1 MASSKTKS
9 LEIAFDRALK
19 NFSTIKD
26 SRPKPTWSMNTNDK
40 SVEDAINRLIRQS
53 PAGSTQRQ
61 KYMDDK
67 AAYKEAIAA
76 WQTKFDE
83 AERNAA
89 AARDA
94 YQASVKLDPLLKKQQ
109 DNRDTGI
116 TDEKTDTQVN
126 TLKNKIEA
134 APVVTPASTI
144 IVTPSST
151 GKQKD
156 SDGDGIPDVSDNLPN
171 FPNPSQ
177 KSGTGVV
184 GSKPT
189 PSGTA
194 GPGGNVPAPAPD
206 TKQLWVDY
214 LTKTFRTLDNPAQ
227 KMQIDNLFARAK
239 AGKWTEATFMEA
251 LQGTDWW
258 QQTLPSLRSFFIETN
273 DPRNKSTFAQKMLN
287 QTDYVQQQM
296 EKLGIAIRDID
307 PVTGKVIDNTSMV
320 QGIAMEAI
328 QNGWSEAQLQEH
340 LATKSE
346 VIFTGGGVVGS
357 YIDQLKSQA
366 LKYGVTLDKNQLSYM
381 QRDLLNPADG
391 KDAQY
396 YLNSIKQ
403 QSIDANPWFAASLK
417 EGRTLYDVTST
428 YRNQMANLLEVAPE
442 NITWND
448 LMNKVVNKEK
458 NAANTFADFTKSVKQ
473 DPLWQYTRNAKETYS
488 NMAVDL
494 MKQFGFMG

>member
-1 MASSKTKS
+1 MAKKISKVERLQAASAIITLEPVVAKTKGAAREKI
-9 LEIAFDRALK
+9 LQQIR
-19 NFSTIKD
+19 
-26 SRPKPTWSMNTNDK
+26 
-40 SVEDAINRLIRQS
+40 DAQDIVDAYDAQE
-53 PAGSTQRQ
+53 
-61 KYMDDK
+61 K
-67 AAYKEAIAA
+67 AAKSAASDKKIREKIAA
-76 WQTKFDE
+76 E
-83 AERNAA
+83 
-89 AARDA
+89 
-94 YQASVKLDPLLKKQQ
+94 QAKLDIAEARGQDTTQYSDRIKEFRDQLNPTDKNLLE
-109 DNRDTGI
+109 D
-116 TDEKTDTQVN
+116 
-126 TLKNKIEA
+126 
-134 APVVTPASTI
+134 TPASGFKP
-144 IVTPSST
+144 VAP
-151 GKQKD
+151 GEQK
-156 SDGDGIPDVSDNLPN
+156 V
-171 FPNPSQ
+171 
-177 KSGTGVV
+177 
-184 GSKPT
+184 
-189 PSGTA
+189 A
-194 GPGGNVPAPAPD
+194 GPVVPKPSTTTPPKGDSSVTPAPD

-227 KMQIDNLFARAK
+227 KMQIDNLFSKAK

-251 LQGTDWW
+251 LKGTDWW

-328 QNGWSEAQLQEH
+328 QNGWSDAQLQEH

-346 VIFTGGGVVGS
+346 VIFTGGGAVGS
-357 YIDQLKSQA
+357 YVDQLKSQA

-428 YRNQMANLLEVAPE
+428 YRNQMANLLEIAPE

>member
-1 MASSKTKS
+1 MAKKISEVERLQAASAIITLEPVVAKTKGAARQKILQQIKDAQAIVDAYDEQQKTAKS
-9 LEIAFDRALK
+9 RSNAKKIREKIAAEQAKLEIAEARGQDTTQY
-19 NFSTIKD
+19 STRI
-26 SRPKPTWSMNTNDK
+26 REFENQLNPTD
-40 SVEDAINRLIRQS
+40 QS
-53 PAGSTQRQ
+53 
-61 KYMDDK
+61 
-67 AAYKEAIAA
+67 
-76 WQTKFDE
+76 
-83 AERNAA
+83 
-89 AARDA
+89 
-94 YQASVKLDPLLKKQQ
+94 LL
-109 DNRDTGI
+109 R
-116 TDEKTDTQVN
+116 DEKN
-126 TLKNKIEA
+126 
-134 APVVTPASTI
+134 
-144 IVTPSST
+144 
-151 GKQKD
+151 KD
-156 SDGDGIPDVSDNLPN
+156 SDGDGIPNVSDNLPN

-189 PSGTA
+189 PSGTS
-194 GPGGNVPAPAPD
+194 GTGGNVPTAVPD
-206 TKQLWVDY
+206 TKQLWVNY

-227 KMQIDNLFARAK
+227 KLQIDNLFAKAK

-251 LQGTDWW
+251 LKGTDWW

-296 EKLGIAIRDID
+296 EKLGIKIRDID
-307 PVTGKVIDNTSMV
+307 PVTGKVIDNTTMV

-366 LKYGVTLDKNQLSYM
+366 LKYGVNLDKNQLSYM

-428 YRNQMANLLEVAPE
+428 YRNQMANLLEIAPE

>member
-1 MASSKTKS
+1 MAKKISKTERLQAASAIITLEPVVAKTKGEARAKILQQIKDAQAIVDAYDAQEKAAKSASSDKKIREKIAAEQAK
-9 LEIAFDRALK
+9 LEIAEARGQDTSQYQTRIDEFKDQLNKPDETLLK
-19 NFSTIKD
+19 ED
-26 SRPKPTWSMNTNDK
+26 SPFKPVTPGEKKVAGPVAPKP
-40 SVEDAINRLIRQS
+40 
-53 PAGSTQRQ
+53 ST
-61 KYMDDK
+61 
-67 AAYKEAIAA
+67 
-76 WQTKFDE
+76 
-83 AERNAA
+83 
-89 AARDA
+89 
-94 YQASVKLDPLLKKQQ
+94 P
-109 DNRDTGI
+109 
-116 TDEKTDTQVN
+116 
-126 TLKNKIEA
+126 A
-134 APVVTPASTI
+134 APK
-144 IVTPSST
+144 T
-151 GKQKD
+151 G
-156 SDGDGIPDVSDNLPN
+156 
-171 FPNPSQ
+171 
-177 KSGTGVV
+177 SGTV
-184 GSKPT
+184 T
-189 PSGTA
+189 
-194 GPGGNVPAPAPD
+194 PAPD

-214 LTKTFRTLDNPAQ
+214 LTKTFRTLENPAQ
-227 KMQIDNLFARAK
+227 KMQIDNLFAKAK

-251 LQGTDWW
+251 LKGTDWW
-258 QQTLPSLRSFFIETN
+258 QQTLPSMRSFFIETN
-273 DPRNKSTFAQKMLN
+273 DPRNKSTFAEKMLN

-296 EKLGIAIRDID
+296 EKLGIAIRSID

-328 QNGWSEAQLQEH
+328 QNGWSESQLQEH

-346 VIFTGGGVVGS
+346 VIFTGGGLVGS
-357 YIDQLKSQA
+357 YVDQLKSQA
-366 LKYGVTLDKNQLSYM
+366 LKYGVTLDKNQLNYM

>member
-1 MASSKTKS
+1 MAKKKISEVERLQAASAILTLEPVVAKTKGAARQAI
-9 LEIAFDRALK
+9 LQQIADAQAIVDAYDAQQK
-19 NFSTIKD
+19 TV
-26 SRPKPTWSMNTNDK
+26 K
-40 SVEDAINRLIRQS
+40 SKADAKKIRE
-53 PAGSTQRQ
+53 
-61 KYMDDK
+61 K
-67 AAYKEAIAA
+67 IAA
-76 WQTKFDE
+76 E
-83 AERNAA
+83 
-89 AARDA
+89 
-94 YQASVKLDPLLKKQQ
+94 QAKLDIAEARGQDTTQYSNRINDFKRQLNPTDPSLL
-109 DNRDTGI
+109 RE
-116 TDEKTDTQVN
+116 EKV
-126 TLKNKIEA
+126 A
-134 APVVTPASTI
+134 
-144 IVTPSST
+144 
-151 GKQKD
+151 D
-156 SDGDGIPDVSDNLPN
+156 SDGDGIPDISDNLPN

-184 GSKPT
+184 GNKPT
-189 PSGTA
+189 SGGT
-194 GPGGNVPAPAPD
+194 GPTGGNVPTPAPD
-206 TKQLWVDY
+206 TKQLWVNY
-214 LTKTFRTLDNPAQ
+214 LTKTFRTLENPAQ
-227 KMQIDNLFARAK
+227 KMQIDNLFAQAK

-258 QQTLPSLRSFFIETN
+258 QNTLPSLRSFFIETN

-307 PVTGKVIDNTSMV
+307 PVTGKVIDNTTMV

-357 YIDQLKSQA
+357 YIDQLKNQA

-396 YLNSIKQ
+396 YLGSIKQ

-428 YRNQMANLLEVAPE
+428 YRNQMANLLEIAPE

>member
-1 MASSKTKS
+1 MAKKISKTERLQAASAIIS
-9 LEIAFDRALK
+9 LEPVVAKTKGAAREKILQQIRDAQAIVDAYDKQEKEAKSAAGDKKIREKIAAEQAKLDIAEARGQDTSQYSTRIQEFNNQLSKPDSSLLK
-19 NFSTIKD
+19 EEKI
-26 SRPKPTWSMNTNDK
+26 TNAPG
-40 SVEDAINRLIRQS
+40 AISGKAPSQNL
-53 PAGSTQRQ
+53 AYGSTA
-61 KYMDDK
+61 K
-67 AAYKEAIAA
+67 
-76 WQTKFDE
+76 
-83 AERNAA
+83 
-89 AARDA
+89 
-94 YQASVKLDPLLKKQQ
+94 P
-109 DNRDTGI
+109 I
-116 TDEKTDTQVN
+116 TSN
-126 TLKNKIEA
+126 TPGAGTL
-134 APVVTPASTI
+134 TPT
-144 IVTPSST
+144 
-151 GKQKD
+151 
-156 SDGDGIPDVSDNLPN
+156 
-171 FPNPSQ
+171 
-177 KSGTGVV
+177 
-184 GSKPT
+184 
-189 PSGTA
+189 
-194 GPGGNVPAPAPD
+194 PD

-214 LTKTFRTLDNPAQ
+214 LTKTFRTLENPAQ
-227 KMQIDNLFARAK
+227 KMQIDNLFAKAK

-251 LQGTDWW
+251 LKGTDWW
-258 QQTLPSLRSFFIETN
+258 QQTLPSMRSFFIETN
-273 DPRNKSTFAQKMLN
+273 DPRNKSTFAEKMLN

-296 EKLGIAIRDID
+296 EKLGIAVRSID
-307 PVTGKVIDNTSMV
+307 PVTGKVIDNTSMI

-328 QNGWSEAQLQEH
+328 QNGWSESQLQEH

-346 VIFTGGGVVGS
+346 IIFTGGGVVGS

-366 LKYGVTLDKNQLSYM
+366 LKYGVNLDKNQLSYM

-428 YRNQMANLLEVAPE
+428 YRNQMANLLEIAPE

>member
-1 MASSKTKS
+1 MPIQPLNLTKKEIALRAISQLSSKVEKAS
-9 LEIAFDRALK
+9 GLKRQQLLNEIETQQKIVDAYDKEQSDAKKAKDRAKINAKIKAAQAELDIAK
-19 NFSTIKD
+19 ARGEDTSTIQTRIDEFKD
-26 SRPKPTWSMNTNDK
+26 QLTPTDTSLFREESPFKPVAPGETKVAGPVVPKPTT
-40 SVEDAINRLIRQS
+40 
-53 PAGSTQRQ
+53 PT
-61 KYMDDK
+61 
-67 AAYKEAIAA
+67 
-76 WQTKFDE
+76 
-83 AERNAA
+83 
-89 AARDA
+89 
-94 YQASVKLDPLLKKQQ
+94 PL
-109 DNRDTGI
+109 T
-116 TDEKTDTQVN
+116 
-126 TLKNKIEA
+126 
-134 APVVTPASTI
+134 
-144 IVTPSST
+144 
-151 GKQKD
+151 
-156 SDGDGIPDVSDNLPN
+156 
-171 FPNPSQ
+171 
-177 KSGTGVV
+177 
-184 GSKPT
+184 GSK
-189 PSGTA
+189 
-194 GPGGNVPAPAPD
+194 VPAPAPD
-206 TKQLWVDY
+206 TKQLWMDY
-214 LTKTFRTLDNPAQ
+214 LIKTFRTLDNPAQ
-227 KMQIDNLFARAK
+227 KMQIDNLFATAK
-239 AGKWTEATFMEA
+239 AGKYTEATFMEA
-251 LQGTDWW
+251 LKGTDWW

-296 EKLGIAIRDID
+296 EKLGIAVRSID

-346 VIFTGGGVVGS
+346 IIFTGGGIVGS
-357 YIDQLKSQA
+357 YVDQLKSQA

-428 YRNQMANLLEVAPE
+428 YRNQMANLLEIAPE

>member
-1 MASSKTKS
+1 MAKKISEVERLQAASAIITLEPVVAKTKGAARQKILQQIREAQEIVDAYDAQQKTAKSKSDAKKIREKIAAEQAKLDIAEARGQDTTQYSTRIREFENQLNPTDQS
-9 LEIAFDRALK
+9 LLREEK
-19 NFSTIKD
+19 IKD
-26 SRPKPTWSMNTNDK
+26 T
-40 SVEDAINRLIRQS
+40 
-53 PAGSTQRQ
+53 
-61 KYMDDK
+61 
-67 AAYKEAIAA
+67 
-76 WQTKFDE
+76 
-83 AERNAA
+83 
-89 AARDA
+89 
-94 YQASVKLDPLLKKQQ
+94 
-109 DNRDTGI
+109 
-116 TDEKTDTQVN
+116 
-126 TLKNKIEA
+126 
-134 APVVTPASTI
+134 
-144 IVTPSST
+144 
-151 GKQKD
+151 
-156 SDGDGIPDVSDNLPN
+156 DGDGIPDVSDNLPN

-184 GSKPT
+184 GNKPASGGT
-189 PSGTA
+189 SGT
-194 GPGGNVPAPAPD
+194 GGNVPTPAPD

-227 KMQIDNLFARAK
+227 KMQIDNLFAKAK

-357 YIDQLKSQA
+357 YVDQLKSQA

-428 YRNQMANLLEVAPE
+428 YRNQMANLLEIAPE

>member
-1 MASSKTKS
+1 MPISAIQTKKDIALRAIAQLSSQVEKASGLKRQKLLDEIKAQQDIVTAYDKEISDTKK
-9 LEIAFDRALK
+9 AKDRAKIQSKINAAQAELDVATARGIDTTNYQSK
-19 NFSTIKD
+19 VDEYKALLNPVDPSLLKD
-26 SRPKPTWSMNTNDK
+26 SPFQPVAPGEQK
-40 SVEDAINRLIRQS
+40 I
-53 PAGSTQRQ
+53 AG
-61 KYMDDK
+61 
-67 AAYKEAIAA
+67 
-76 WQTKFDE
+76 
-83 AERNAA
+83 
-89 AARDA
+89 
-94 YQASVKLDPLLKKQQ
+94 
-109 DNRDTGI
+109 
-116 TDEKTDTQVN
+116 
-126 TLKNKIEA
+126 
-134 APVVTPASTI
+134 PVA
-144 IVTPSST
+144 VTPSTTVPPKTGGST
-151 GKQKD
+151 GT
-156 SDGDGIPDVSDNLPN
+156 I
-171 FPNPSQ
+171 
-177 KSGTGVV
+177 T
-184 GSKPT
+184 PT
-189 PSGTA
+189 
-194 GPGGNVPAPAPD
+194 VD

-214 LTKTFRTLDNPAQ
+214 LTKTFRTLENPAQ
-227 KMQIDNLFARAK
+227 KMQIDNLFTKAK

-258 QQTLPSLRSFFIETN
+258 QQTLPSMRSFFIETN
-273 DPRNKSTFAQKMLN
+273 DPRNQSTFAQKMLN

-296 EKLGIAIRDID
+296 EKLGIAVRSID

-328 QNGWSEAQLQEH
+328 QNGWSDAQLQEH

-346 VIFTGGGVVGS
+346 IIFTGGGAIGS
-357 YIDQLKSQA
+357 YVDQLKNQA
-366 LKYGVTLDKNQLSYM
+366 LKYGVNLDKNQLSYM

-428 YRNQMANLLEVAPE
+428 YRNQMATLLEVAPE

-448 LMNKVVNKEK
+448 LMNKVVNKDK
-458 NAANTFADFTKSVKQ
+458 NAASTFADFTKSVKQ

>member
-1 MASSKTKS
+1 MAKKISKTERLQAAS
-9 LEIAFDRALK
+9 AIITLEPVVAKTKGVARERILQQ
-19 NFSTIKD
+19 IKD
-26 SRPKPTWSMNTNDK
+26 AQAIVDAYDAQEKAAKSAANDK
-40 SVEDAINRLIRQS
+40 KIRE
-53 PAGSTQRQ
+53 
-61 KYMDDK
+61 K
-67 AAYKEAIAA
+67 IAA
-76 WQTKFDE
+76 E
-83 AERNAA
+83 
-89 AARDA
+89 
-94 YQASVKLDPLLKKQQ
+94 QAKLDIAEARGQDTSQYETRIEEFRNQLKETDPTLLREEKIK
-109 DNRDTGI
+109 DT
-116 TDEKTDTQVN
+116 
-126 TLKNKIEA
+126 
-134 APVVTPASTI
+134 
-144 IVTPSST
+144 
-151 GKQKD
+151 
-156 SDGDGIPDVSDNLPN
+156 DGDGIADVSDNLPN
-171 FPNPSQ
+171 FPNPDQ
-177 KSGTGVV
+177 KTGTGVT
-184 GSKPT
+184 GNKKPATT
-189 PSGTA
+189 PSGSGA
-194 GPGGNVPAPAPD
+194 GTVTPTPD
-206 TKQLWVDY
+206 TKQLWVSY
-214 LTKTFRTLDNPAQ
+214 LTKTFRTLENPAQ
-227 KMQIDNLFARAK
+227 KMQIDRLFADAK

-251 LQGTDWW
+251 LKGTDWW

-296 EKLGIAIRDID
+296 EKLGIAVRSID

-328 QNGWSEAQLQEH
+328 QNGWSDAQLQEQ

-346 VIFTGGGVVGS
+346 IIFTGGGVVGS
-357 YIDQLKSQA
+357 YIDQLKNQA
-366 LKYGVTLDKNQLSYM
+366 LKYGVNLDKNQLSYM

>member
-1 MASSKTKS
+1 MAKKISEVERLQAASAIITLEPVVAKTKGAARAKILQQIKDAQAIVDAYDAQQKTAKS
-9 LEIAFDRALK
+9 KADAKKIREKIAAEQAKLEIAEARGQDTTQY
-19 NFSTIKD
+19 STRI
-26 SRPKPTWSMNTNDK
+26 REFENQLNPTD
-40 SVEDAINRLIRQS
+40 QS
-53 PAGSTQRQ
+53 
-61 KYMDDK
+61 
-67 AAYKEAIAA
+67 
-76 WQTKFDE
+76 
-83 AERNAA
+83 
-89 AARDA
+89 
-94 YQASVKLDPLLKKQQ
+94 LL
-109 DNRDTGI
+109 R
-116 TDEKTDTQVN
+116 DEKN
-126 TLKNKIEA
+126 
-134 APVVTPASTI
+134 
-144 IVTPSST
+144 
-151 GKQKD
+151 KD

-189 PSGTA
+189 PSGTS
-194 GPGGNVPAPAPD
+194 GTGGNIPTPAPD

-357 YIDQLKSQA
+357 YVDQLKSQA

-428 YRNQMANLLEVAPE
+428 YRNQMANLLEIAPE

-488 NMAVDL
+488 NMALDL

>member
-1 MASSKTKS
+1 MPTPNEAQGALLKIQALSQQVGKATGTKRTEILAEIEAQQKIINDYNQKKKNAKTTSEQNKIRKS
-9 LEIAFDRALK
+9 IKEQQDKLAIAEARGEDTSA
-19 NFSTIKD
+19 IQ
-26 SRPKPTWSMNTNDK
+26 SRIDEFENQLKPTDTSLFKESPFKTVAPGEQK
-40 SVEDAINRLIRQS
+40 IAGPVAIT
-53 PAGSTQRQ
+53 PKTVTPPKTGAGT
-61 KYMDDK
+61 
-67 AAYKEAIAA
+67 
-76 WQTKFDE
+76 
-83 AERNAA
+83 
-89 AARDA
+89 
-94 YQASVKLDPLLKKQQ
+94 
-109 DNRDTGI
+109 
-116 TDEKTDTQVN
+116 
-126 TLKNKIEA
+126 
-134 APVVTPASTI
+134 VTPA
-144 IVTPSST
+144 
-151 GKQKD
+151 
-156 SDGDGIPDVSDNLPN
+156 
-171 FPNPSQ
+171 
-177 KSGTGVV
+177 
-184 GSKPT
+184 
-189 PSGTA
+189 A
-194 GPGGNVPAPAPD
+194 D
-206 TKQLWVDY
+206 TKQLWMDY
-214 LTKTFRTLDNPAQ
+214 LVKTFRTLDNPAQ
-227 KMQIDNLFARAK
+227 KMQIDNLFAKAK
-239 AGKWTEATFMEA
+239 AGKYTEATFMEA
-251 LQGTDWW
+251 LKGTDWW

-273 DPRNKSTFAQKMLN
+273 DPRNKSTFAEKMLN

-346 VIFTGGGVVGS
+346 VIFTGGGLVGS
-357 YIDQLKSQA
+357 YVDQLKSQA

-396 YLNSIKQ
+396 YLGSIKQ

-428 YRNQMANLLEVAPE
+428 YRNQMASLLEVSPE

-458 NAANTFADFTKSVKQ
+458 NAANTFADFTKSIKQ

>member
-1 MASSKTKS
+1 MAKKISDVERLQAASAIITLEPVVAKTKGAARQKI
-9 LEIAFDRALK
+9 LQQ
-19 NFSTIKD
+19 IKD
-26 SRPKPTWSMNTNDK
+26 AQAIVDAYDEQQKTAK
-40 SVEDAINRLIRQS
+40 SKSDAKKIRE
-53 PAGSTQRQ
+53 
-61 KYMDDK
+61 K
-67 AAYKEAIAA
+67 IAA
-76 WQTKFDE
+76 E
-83 AERNAA
+83 
-89 AARDA
+89 
-94 YQASVKLDPLLKKQQ
+94 QAKLDIAEARGQDTTQYSTRIREFENQLNPTDQSLLREEKIK
-109 DNRDTGI
+109 DT
-116 TDEKTDTQVN
+116 
-126 TLKNKIEA
+126 
-134 APVVTPASTI
+134 
-144 IVTPSST
+144 
-151 GKQKD
+151 
-156 SDGDGIPDVSDNLPN
+156 DGDGIPDVSDNLPN

-189 PSGTA
+189 PSGTS
-194 GPGGNVPAPAPD
+194 GTGGNIPTPAPD

-357 YIDQLKSQA
+357 YVDQLKSQA
-366 LKYGVTLDKNQLSYM
+366 LKYGVTLDKNQLNYM

-428 YRNQMANLLEVAPE
+428 YRNQMANLLEIAPE

>member
-1 MASSKTKS
+1 MAKKITKTERLQAYS
-9 LEIAFDRALK
+9 AITALTPAVAK
-19 NFSTIKD
+19 TTGKARENLLQQIKD
-26 SRPKPTWSMNTNDK
+26 AQAILDAYDDQEKAAKSASADKKLREKIAKEQADLEVAQARGEDTSQYDTRIKEYRNQLSKPDPSLLKEEKITNAPG
-40 SVEDAINRLIRQS
+40 AISGKAPSQNL
-53 PAGSTQRQ
+53 AYGST
-61 KYMDDK
+61 
-67 AAYKEAIAA
+67 
-76 WQTKFDE
+76 TK
-83 AERNAA
+83 
-89 AARDA
+89 
-94 YQASVKLDPLLKKQQ
+94 P
-109 DNRDTGI
+109 
-116 TDEKTDTQVN
+116 
-126 TLKNKIEA
+126 
-134 APVVTPASTI
+134 ST
-144 IVTPSST
+144 SSA
-151 GKQKD
+151 
-156 SDGDGIPDVSDNLPN
+156 
-171 FPNPSQ
+171 
-177 KSGTGVV
+177 SGT
-184 GSKPT
+184 ST
-189 PSGTA
+189 ST
-194 GPGGNVPAPAPD
+194 PAPD
-206 TKQLWVDY
+206 TKQLWIDY
-214 LTKTFRTLDNPAQ
+214 LTKTFRTLENPAQ
-227 KMQIDNLFARAK
+227 KMQIDNLFAKAK

-258 QQTLPSLRSFFIETN
+258 QQTLPSMRSFFIETN
-273 DPRNKSTFAQKMLN
+273 DPRNKSTFAEKMLN

-296 EKLGIAIRDID
+296 EKLGIAVRSID
-307 PVTGKVIDNTSMV
+307 PVTGKVIDNTSMI

-328 QNGWSEAQLQEH
+328 QNGWSESQLQEH

-346 VIFTGGGVVGS
+346 IIFTGGGVVGS

-366 LKYGVTLDKNQLSYM
+366 LKYGVNLDKNQLSYM

-428 YRNQMANLLEVAPE
+428 YRNQMATLLEVAPE

>member
-1 MASSKTKS
+1 MAKKISKTERLQAAS
-9 LEIAFDRALK
+9 AIITLEPVVAKTKGAARERILQQ
-19 NFSTIKD
+19 IKD
-26 SRPKPTWSMNTNDK
+26 AQAI
-40 SVEDAINRLIRQS
+40 VDAYDAQE
-53 PAGSTQRQ
+53 
-61 KYMDDK
+61 K
-67 AAYKEAIAA
+67 AAKSAAGDKKIREKIAA
-76 WQTKFDE
+76 E
-83 AERNAA
+83 
-89 AARDA
+89 
-94 YQASVKLDPLLKKQQ
+94 QAKLDIAEARGQDTSQYETRIQEFRDQLKETDPTLLREEKIK
-109 DNRDTGI
+109 DT
-116 TDEKTDTQVN
+116 
-126 TLKNKIEA
+126 
-134 APVVTPASTI
+134 
-144 IVTPSST
+144 
-151 GKQKD
+151 
-156 SDGDGIPDVSDNLPN
+156 DGDGIADVSDNLPN
-171 FPNPSQ
+171 FPNPDQ
-177 KSGTGVV
+177 KTGTGVT
-184 GSKPT
+184 GNKKSSTT
-189 PSGTA
+189 PSGT
-194 GPGGNVPAPAPD
+194 GGNLPASAPD
-206 TKQLWVDY
+206 TKQLWVNY
-214 LTKTFRTLDNPAQ
+214 LTKTFRTLENPAQ
-227 KMQIDNLFARAK
+227 KMQIDKLFADAK

-251 LQGTDWW
+251 LKGTDWW

-296 EKLGIAIRDID
+296 EKLGIAVRSID

-328 QNGWSEAQLQEH
+328 QNGWSDAQLQEQ

-346 VIFTGGGVVGS
+346 IIFTGGGVVGS

-366 LKYGVTLDKNQLSYM
+366 LKYGVNLDKNQLSYM

>member
-1 MASSKTKS
+1 MPNLTANLNEKEIAIRTINQLSSQVEKATGLKRQQLLDQIAAQQAIVTNYDTKISNAKRVKDRAKIQSKINAAQAELDVATARGIDTTNYETKVNEYKALLNPVDKS
-9 LEIAFDRALK
+9 LL
-19 NFSTIKD
+19 KD
-26 SRPKPTWSMNTNDK
+26 SPFQPVAPGEQK
-40 SVEDAINRLIRQS
+40 I
-53 PAGSTQRQ
+53 AG
-61 KYMDDK
+61 
-67 AAYKEAIAA
+67 
-76 WQTKFDE
+76 
-83 AERNAA
+83 
-89 AARDA
+89 
-94 YQASVKLDPLLKKQQ
+94 
-109 DNRDTGI
+109 
-116 TDEKTDTQVN
+116 
-126 TLKNKIEA
+126 
-134 APVVTPASTI
+134 PVAVTPNTT
-144 IVTPSST
+144 VPPKT
-151 GKQKD
+151 
-156 SDGDGIPDVSDNLPN
+156 
-171 FPNPSQ
+171 
-177 KSGTGVV
+177 
-184 GSKPT
+184 
-189 PSGTA
+189 
-194 GPGGNVPAPAPD
+194 GGNAGTITPTVD
-206 TKQLWVDY
+206 TKQLWIDY
-214 LTKTFRTLDNPAQ
+214 LTKTFKTLENPAQ
-227 KMQIDNLFARAK
+227 KMQIDNLFTKAK

-258 QQTLPSLRSFFIETN
+258 QQTLPSMRSFFIETN

-296 EKLGIAIRDID
+296 EKLGIAVRSID

-328 QNGWSEAQLQEH
+328 QNGWSDAQLQEH

-346 VIFTGGGVVGS
+346 VIFTGGGAIGS
-357 YIDQLKSQA
+357 YVDQLKSQA
-366 LKYGVTLDKNQLSYM
+366 LKYGVNLDKNQLAYM

-428 YRNQMANLLEVAPE
+428 YRNQMATLLEVAPE

>member
-1 MASSKTKS
+1 MPGKIIPNYTEA
-9 LEIAFDRALK
+9 DRAIIRIQSLSNQVGK
-19 NFSTIKD
+19 ATGTK
-26 SRPKPTWSMNTNDK
+26 R
-40 SVEDAINRLIRQS
+40 VEILAEIEAQQAIV
-53 PAGSTQRQ
+53 
-61 KYMDDK
+61 D
-67 AAYKEAIAA
+67 AYKKKQQNAK
-76 WQTKFDE
+76 TT
-83 AERNAA
+83 AERNKIKKSIKEEQDKLAIA
-89 AARDA
+89 EARG
-94 YQASVKLDPLLKKQQ
+94 Q
-109 DNRDTGI
+109 DTSEYVTRIEEFENQLNPT
-116 TDEKTDTQVN
+116 N
-126 TLKNKIEA
+126 TNLFKEDSPFK
-134 APVVTPASTI
+134 PVVPGEQKIAGPVAVKPGTTPP
-144 IVTPSST
+144 PSS
-151 GKQKD
+151 
-156 SDGDGIPDVSDNLPN
+156 GD
-171 FPNPSQ
+171 
-177 KSGTGVV
+177 KA
-184 GSKPT
+184 PT
-189 PSGTA
+189 
-194 GPGGNVPAPAPD
+194 PAPD
-206 TKQLWVDY
+206 TKQLWIDY
-214 LTKTFRTLDNPAQ
+214 LTKTFKTLDNPAQ
-227 KMQIDNLFARAK
+227 KLQIDKLFADAK

-251 LQGTDWW
+251 LKGTDWW

-296 EKLGIAIRDID
+296 EKLGIKIRDID

-346 VIFTGGGVVGS
+346 VIFTGGGIVGS
-357 YIDQLKSQA
+357 YVDQLKSQA

-428 YRNQMANLLEVAPE
+428 YRNQMANLLEIAPE

>member
-1 MASSKTKS
+1 MSGRILPPSNEAQGALLKIQALSQKVGKATGTKRTEILAEIEAQQKIINDYNEKKKNAKTTSERNKIRKS
-9 LEIAFDRALK
+9 
-19 NFSTIKD
+19 IKEQQ
-26 SRPKPTWSMNTNDK
+26 DK
-40 SVEDAINRLIRQS
+40 L
-53 PAGSTQRQ
+53 
-61 KYMDDK
+61 
-67 AAYKEAIAA
+67 AIAEA
-76 WQTKFDE
+76 RGEDTSLIENRIQEFEDQLLPTDE
-83 AERNAA
+83 T
-89 AARDA
+89 
-94 YQASVKLDPLLKKQQ
+94 LLKE
-109 DNRDTGI
+109 
-116 TDEKTDTQVN
+116 TDVFK
-126 TLKNKIEA
+126 
-134 APVVTPASTI
+134 PVVPGEKKVAGPVAVKPSTTKTP
-144 IVTPSST
+144 P
-151 GKQKD
+151 
-156 SDGDGIPDVSDNLPN
+156 
-171 FPNPSQ
+171 
-177 KSGTGVV
+177 
-184 GSKPT
+184 
-189 PSGTA
+189 PSGGA
-194 GPGGNVPAPAPD
+194 DVKPAPD

-227 KMQIDNLFARAK
+227 KLQIDNLFAKAK

-328 QNGWSEAQLQEH
+328 QNGWSDAQLQEH

-346 VIFTGGGVVGS
+346 VIFTGGGLVGS
-357 YIDQLKSQA
+357 YLDQLKSQA

-396 YLNSIKQ
+396 YLGSIKQ

-428 YRNQMANLLEVAPE
+428 YRNQMATLLEVAPE

>member
-1 MASSKTKS
+1 MATYVQPRNVIVNAEATINGLSRQLAKAKGAKRQEILDAIEAQQKIIDDYVDKQKNAKTAAEQNKIKKS
-9 LEIAFDRALK
+9 IKEEQDRLAVAEARGQDT
-19 NFSTIKD
+19 SAIKD
-26 SRPKPTWSMNTNDK
+26 R
-40 SVEDAINRLIRQS
+40 I
-53 PAGSTQRQ
+53 
-61 KYMDDK
+61 
-67 AAYKEAIAA
+67 KEF
-76 WQTKFDE
+76 QDQLNPVDE
-83 AERNAA
+83 T
-89 AARDA
+89 
-94 YQASVKLDPLLKKQQ
+94 LLKEDVFK
-109 DNRDTGI
+109 
-116 TDEKTDTQVN
+116 
-126 TLKNKIEA
+126 
-134 APVVTPASTI
+134 PVVPGEKKIAGPVAVKPNTPA
-144 IVTPSST
+144 TPKT
-151 GKQKD
+151 G
-156 SDGDGIPDVSDNLPN
+156 
-171 FPNPSQ
+171 
-177 KSGTGVV
+177 SGTV
-184 GSKPT
+184 T
-189 PSGTA
+189 
-194 GPGGNVPAPAPD
+194 PAPD

-227 KMQIDNLFARAK
+227 KLQIDNLFAKAK

-328 QNGWSEAQLQEH
+328 QNGWSDAQLQEH

-346 VIFTGGGVVGS
+346 VIFTGGGLVGS
-357 YIDQLKSQA
+357 YLDQLKSQA

-396 YLNSIKQ
+396 YLGSIKQ

-428 YRNQMANLLEVAPE
+428 YRNQMATLLEVAPE

>member
-1 MASSKTKS
+1 MPISAIQTKKEVALRTINQLSSQVEKASGLKRQQ
-9 LEIAFDRALK
+9 LLDQIAAQQAIVDAYDKEQSDAKRAKDRAKIQAKIKAAQAELDVATVRGEDTTNYQSK
-19 NFSTIKD
+19 VDEYKALLNPVDPSLLKD
-26 SRPKPTWSMNTNDK
+26 SPFQPVAPGEQK
-40 SVEDAINRLIRQS
+40 I
-53 PAGSTQRQ
+53 AGPGLT
-61 KYMDDK
+61 
-67 AAYKEAIAA
+67 AA
-76 WQTKFDE
+76 T
-83 AERNAA
+83 
-89 AARDA
+89 
-94 YQASVKLDPLLKKQQ
+94 
-109 DNRDTGI
+109 T
-116 TDEKTDTQVN
+116 
-126 TLKNKIEA
+126 
-134 APVVTPASTI
+134 VTPKTG
-144 IVTPSST
+144 SST
-151 GKQKD
+151 GT
-156 SDGDGIPDVSDNLPN
+156 I
-171 FPNPSQ
+171 
-177 KSGTGVV
+177 T
-184 GSKPT
+184 PT
-189 PSGTA
+189 
-194 GPGGNVPAPAPD
+194 PD
-206 TKQLWVDY
+206 TKQLWIDY
-214 LTKTFRTLDNPAQ
+214 LTKTFRTLENPAQ
-227 KMQIDNLFARAK
+227 KMQIDNLFTKAK

-258 QQTLPSLRSFFIETN
+258 QQTLPSMRSFFIETN

-296 EKLGIAIRDID
+296 EKLGIAVRSID

-328 QNGWSEAQLQEH
+328 QNGWSDAQLQEH

-346 VIFTGGGVVGS
+346 IIFTGGGAIGS
-357 YIDQLKSQA
+357 YVDQLKSQA
-366 LKYGVTLDKNQLSYM
+366 LKYGVNLDKNQLAYM

-428 YRNQMANLLEVAPE
+428 YRNQMATLLEVAPE

-448 LMNKVVNKEK
+448 LMNKVVNKDK